1 MKYITHHSKWV
12 RPARQHGVSLIEL
25 MVAMV
30 IALLIAAAIGS
41 LYLGSKQ
48 SAVLQSGSSAARESA
63 TALIEEASRE
73 IRRAGNYGCFV
84 ARDVGVG
91 AGFLTTARLPLGQ
104 NNRFPIP
111 MDGVGPNALP
121 RVGPNFA
128 VYGDVSNYN
137 TGTLVAVPN
146 SDFLEF
152 NYGEPATFLN
162 ADMASGTDPLT
173 LGQPVFMASGMP
185 FLVTTCTRMT
195 LMRAD
200 NGGLNGANGSTMSHD
215 PALGDNIAQ
224 ANEQIYH
231 KFPRGAAVM
240 RLLAT
245 QLFVARNTVDN
256 TTNLYRLNS
265 IASNG
270 GTPQPFAA
278 NVMDMRA
285 RFAVDNSGTID
296 WQSGAT
302 VTSGANWPKVLAVR
316 VHFVVASSEASPG
329 SAFEMNWD
337 ETKGFIASATA
348 AADKKPRRAYMVT
361 SAIHGRV
368 DLGSN

>member
-1 MKYITHHSKWV
+1 MAHSSEL
-12 RPARQHGVSLIEL
+12 AGSIRQRGVSLIEL

-41 LYLGSKQ
+41 LYLGSRQ
-48 SAVLQSGSSAARESA
+48 SATLQSGTSAARESA
-63 TALIEEASRE
+63 TALIEEVSRE

-84 ARDVGVG
+84 ARDVGIG
-91 AGFLTTARLPLGQ
+91 AGFLTTAKLPLGVG
-104 NNRFPIP
+104 NRFPIP
-111 MDGVGPNALP
+111 MDGSGPSALP

-128 VYGDVSNYN
+128 VYGDVNNYN

-162 ADMASGTDPLT
+162 GDMASGTDPLQ

-195 LMRAD
+195 LLRAD
-200 NGGLNGANGSTMSHD
+200 NGGLNGANSSTMSHD

-224 ANEQIYH
+224 SSEQMYH

-245 QLFVARNTVDN
+245 QLFVAKNITDS

-285 RFAVDNSGTID
+285 RFAVDNAGTIN
-296 WQSGAT
+296 WLPGAT
-302 VTSGANWPKVLAVR
+302 VTAGANWPKVLAVR
-316 VHFVVASSEASPG
+316 LHFVVASSETSAG
-329 SAFEMNWD
+329 SAFEMTWD
-337 ETKGFIASATA
+337 EAKGFLPSATV
-348 AADKKPRRAYMVT
+348 AADKKPRRAYTVT
-361 SAIHGRV
+361 TAIHGRV